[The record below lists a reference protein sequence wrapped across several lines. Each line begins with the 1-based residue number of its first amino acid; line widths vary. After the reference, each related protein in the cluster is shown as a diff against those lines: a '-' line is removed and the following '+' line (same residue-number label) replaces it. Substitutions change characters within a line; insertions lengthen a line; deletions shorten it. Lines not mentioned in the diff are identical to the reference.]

1 MVFGPAAVQ
10 RYGPDMTLREALD
23 GRGDIYRTL
32 LWEAT
37 AVLLNAYYNT
47 PGVAAAAAT
56 ALARRRRL
64 APPQRGSRRA
74 SAAGWRLIGTLTRS
88 WLLGKKNM

>member
-47 PGVAAAAAT
+47 PGVLSCSRLVGGGDVST
-56 ALARRRRL
+56 ELACVVFL
-64 APPQRGSRRA
+64 GEDRGAKQLR
-74 SAAGWRLIGTLTRS
+74 G
-88 WLLGKKNM
+88 